1 MVQTLFFSQ
10 LKIAI
15 QDYYD
20 QGVKKYTGNYGTQP
34 IREENYIQ
42 PDTYE
47 PKRSRDIKSPSC
59 KHIRLYDLFIC
70 TTRYKTVYL
79 NWLCTIVTPYTAE
92 FKENMNRTK

>member
-42 PDTYE
+42 PGATNQ
-47 PKRSRDIKSPSC
+47 RDRVTSNR
-59 KHIRLYDLFIC
+59 HIVSLSGHMIGSFVPLG
-70 TTRYKTVYL
+70 
-79 NWLCTIVTPYTAE
+79 
-92 FKENMNRTK
+92 TKLSTLIGCVQ